1 MELPGGSEVLICLL
15 IALVVFGSKRLPDS
29 ARALGKSLRILKEE
43 TRGLHD
49 QDGSDPE
56 FASRAVPAGIR
67 SDPLGP
73 ALPVCRFDPYTGE
86 RLESAGPP

>member
-1 MELPGGSEVLICLL
+1 MNRVVLEE
-15 IALVVFGSKRLPDS
+15 FGSGSVFVQDNP
-29 ARALGKSLRILKEE
+29 AKSLRILKGE

-56 FASRAVPAGIR
+56 FASRAVPAGTR

-73 ALPVCRFDPYTGE
+73 ALSVRRFDPYTGE

>member
-56 FASRAVPAGIR
+56 FASRAVPAGTR
-67 SDPLGP
+67 SDALGP
-73 ALPVCRFDPYTGE
+73 AQPVCRFDPYTGE
-86 RLESAGPP
+86 RLQSAGPP